1 MHMWT
6 APDEIERDGRE
17 KRPEIQVRQRDSARP
32 VERSIGGGRKRVKS
46 GGFAPVA
53 GRQAQGSPPWR
64 GGETCPGN
72 SVAPGLLNCRAFFPG
87 GGTFYR
93 RAAAICSVGGVNRHL
108 WISASRIA
116 RVVRGMVNRMARR
129 VAGIYDSSPNA
140 PAKALYCVGLD
151 CWNEG
156 VFPSTAMAIGM
167 EIRDRLIAV

>member
-1 MHMWT
+1 MISRRG
-6 APDEIERDGRE
+6 EKESQERWFCACRGATG
-17 KRPEIQVRQRDSARP
+17 ARLTP
-32 VERSIGGGRKRVKS
+32 LEGGRDLSRQF
-46 GGFAPVA
+46 GGLRAA
-53 GRQAQGSPPWR
+53 
-64 GGETCPGN
+64 ELPG
-72 SVAPGLLNCRAFFPG
+72 FFSG

-108 WISASRIA
+108 WISASRNA

-156 VFPSTAMAIGM
+156 VFPSTAMVIGM
-167 EIRDRLIAV
+167 EIRDRVIAV

>member
-1 MHMWT
+1 M
-6 APDEIERDGRE
+6 A
-17 KRPEIQVRQRDSARP
+17 S
-32 VERSIGGGRKRVKS
+32 
-46 GGFAPVA
+46 
-53 GRQAQGSPPWR
+53 
-64 GGETCPGN
+64 
-72 SVAPGLLNCRAFFPG
+72 GLLNCRAFFPG

-93 RAAAICSVGGVNRHL
+93 RDAAICSVGGVNRHL

-156 VFPSTAMAIGM
+156 VFPSTAMVIGM
-167 EIRDRLIAV
+167 EIRDRVIAV